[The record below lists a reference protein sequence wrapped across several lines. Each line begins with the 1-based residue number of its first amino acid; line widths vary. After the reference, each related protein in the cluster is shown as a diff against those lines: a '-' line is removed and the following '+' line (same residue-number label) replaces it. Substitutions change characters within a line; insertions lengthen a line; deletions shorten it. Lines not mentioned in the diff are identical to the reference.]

1 MYDICINMLLSAE
14 QSFIS
19 VLIIQ
24 KKGMHIE
31 EVATGA
37 GCESVSILNKKNI
50 SVHVY
55 LAPKF
60 CFLILFKVFVLFLPC
75 MI

>member
-1 MYDICINMLLSAE
+1 
-14 QSFIS
+14 
-19 VLIIQ
+19 
-24 KKGMHIE
+24 MHIE

-37 GCESVSILNKKNI
+37 GCESVSILNKKI
-50 SVHVY
+50 MSVHFY

-60 CFLILFKVFVLFLPC
+60 CFLIICVVFVLFLPC